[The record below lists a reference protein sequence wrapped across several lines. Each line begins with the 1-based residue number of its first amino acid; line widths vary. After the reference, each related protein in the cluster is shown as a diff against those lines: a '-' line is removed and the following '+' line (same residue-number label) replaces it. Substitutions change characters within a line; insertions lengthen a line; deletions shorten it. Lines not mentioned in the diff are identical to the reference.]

1 MTDIPIFI
9 TSDSVQPS
17 PRWRQAFPDG
27 ELRSLAGSDVRGGV
41 PAEAACV
48 IWLSTSLPDWAAS
61 LAGLQETWPAAR
73 VVILSMEPDDDEALK
88 AFDFGARAYCHALA
102 TPALLREVAAAVA
115 GGGLWVGPELLARF
129 LGGIRERMQRSA
141 ASPGS
146 APDPAAD
153 PGVRLSPREL
163 EVARAVAEGRSNR
176 EIADLFGITER
187 TVKAHL
193 GAAFDKTGARDR
205 LQLALYVAEL
215 ERDRL
220 ARTRSQGRSNELRQ
234 A

>member
-17 PRWRQAFPDG
+17 PRWRQTFPHG
-27 ELRSLAGSDVRGGV
+27 ELRSLAGGRACDDAADDVPRM
-41 PAEAACV
+41 
-48 IWLSTSLPDWAAS
+48 IWLSTALPDWAVR
-61 LAGLQETWPAAR
+61 LAGLQQAWPAAR
-73 VVILSMEPDDDEALK
+73 VVVLSMEPDDDEALQ
-88 AFDFGARAYCHALA
+88 AFGLGARAYCHALA
-102 TPALLREVAAAVA
+102 TPTLLREVAAAVA
-115 GGGLWVGPELLARF
+115 GGGLWVGPQLLARF
-129 LGGIRERMQRSA
+129 LGAVRERMQRSVV
-141 ASPGS
+141 PNVP
-146 APDPAAD
+146 APNPAAD

-176 EIADLFGITER
+176 EIADQFGITER

-220 ARTRSQGRSNELRQ
+220 ARTGTQGRSNELRQ